1 MKEFYISKEKY
12 EELIKE
18 MENYLKI
25 ERPNIIKAI
34 QEAKSL
40 GDLSE
45 NAEYHSAKE
54 RQNFIENRISELEM
68 KIRSA
73 RILDGSNFREDVIV
87 IGAKVTMKDLV
98 SGEEVQYTLVAQDD
112 ADYTKNKVSD
122 ESPIGKAILGKR
134 VNENILVKSPNGLKK
149 YSIMKIEKGF

>member
-12 EELIKE
+12 EDLVKEL
-18 MENYLKI
+18 ENYLKH

-34 QEAKSL
+34 QEAKAL

-73 RILDGSNFREDVIV
+73 RILDENNFRDDVIV
-87 IGAKVTMKDLV
+87 IGAKVSMRDMI
-98 SGEEVQYTLVAQDD
+98 SNSEIQYTLVAQDE
-112 ADYTKNKVSD
+112 ADFTINKISV
-122 ESPIGKAILGKR
+122 ESPIGAAMLGKK
-134 VNENILVKSPNGLKK
+134 VGDPILVKSPNGMKK
-149 YSIMKIEKGF
+149 YSILKIEKGF

>member
-12 EELIKE
+12 EDLVKEL
-18 MENYLKI
+18 ENYLKH
-25 ERPNIIKAI
+25 ERPNIINAI
-34 QEAKSL
+34 QEAKAL

-73 RILDGSNFREDVIV
+73 RILDENNFRDDVIV
-87 IGAKVTMKDLV
+87 IGAKVTMKDV
-98 SGEEVQYTLVAQDD
+98 VAGNEVQYTLVAQDE
-112 ADYTKNKVSD
+112 ADFTINKISV
-122 ESPIGKAILGKR
+122 ESPIGAAMLGKR
-134 VNENILVKSPNGLKK
+134 VSEQILVKSPNGIKK
-149 YSIMKIEKGF
+149 YSILKIEKGF

>member
-12 EELIKE
+12 EELVKE
-18 MENYLKI
+18 LENYLKH

-34 QEAKSL
+34 QEAKAL

-54 RQNFIENRISELEM
+54 RQNFIENRISELEI

-73 RILDGSNFREDVIV
+73 RILDENNFRDDVIV
-87 IGAKVTMKDLV
+87 IGAKVAMKDLV
-98 SGEEVQYTLVAQDD
+98 LGNDIQYTLVAQDE
-112 ADYTKNKVSD
+112 ADFTINKISV
-122 ESPIGKAILGKR
+122 ESPIGMAMLGKK
-134 VNENILVKSPNGLKK
+134 VGDHILVKSPNGIKK
-149 YSIMKIEKGF
+149 YSILKIEKGF